1 MWQTTK
7 TTKYFARFY
16 LSGGRLGEI
25 HSAPKSCTRDKRNAH
40 KRQRTWRIKMQMR
53 EEVNARCRR
62 RRFVQKQPSGGGG
75 ARSRCLMFVM
85 ALTYST
91 RYVQHMTA
99 AYIYVRET
107 ARRQKSRPIYPAS
120 VYVCVWSD
128 LGTCKAALIMCLC
141 AAQGGR
147 VRVNWNPSAVG
158 WNVRGAREA
167 PA

>member
-7 TTKYFARFY
+7 TPKYFARFY

-91 RYVQHMTA
+91 RYVQHDCRV
-99 AYIYVRET
+99 YICERNSSP
-107 ARRQKSRPIYPAS
+107 AKKSADLPGEF
-120 VYVCVWSD
+120 VCVCVKWLRYVQS
-128 LGTCKAALIMCLC
+128 
-141 AAQGGR
+141 R
-147 VRVNWNPSAVG
+147 VD
-158 WNVRGAREA
+158 NVFMRGPRRACESQLK
-167 PA
+167 P